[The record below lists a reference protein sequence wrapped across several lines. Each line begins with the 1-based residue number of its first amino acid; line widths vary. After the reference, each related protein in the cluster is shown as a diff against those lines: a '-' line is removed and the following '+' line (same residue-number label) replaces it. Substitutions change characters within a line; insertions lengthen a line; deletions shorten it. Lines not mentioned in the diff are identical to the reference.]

1 MAAAAAAA
9 AGPQPPVESLRAAAV
24 PANPANPQNPLR
36 IGARGTG
43 FTVRIPNIGNQ
54 LAIVNDN
61 INSLVDIIKQKLG
74 NDNQEVNTKVKDI
87 VNRINGAMTNI
98 NNNMAYLER
107 RFIDRNGDGEPIVRQ
122 NRNYLNPRV
131 NADFQNL
138 HDYAK
143 TNNPYR
149 NTLNANE
156 AIVSFNNAA
165 GVAKNIDLVNLDAN
179 SRESRI
185 DIDYSVID
193 LSNPIQFTRVQ
204 NRLINCQRLEMLYLI
219 KHEELLKTFTFTLN
233 LFDKYQYT
241 IKLLLFVLKNL
252 VYKPPGVPLPPPPAP
267 GAPAPGAPALMIQL
281 PKALISNI
289 KELLKDQQKMQ
300 EVITQMQGVINND
313 DIRDISLPLRQ
324 RPTSADL
331 QQPGTNITNNTTP
344 V

>member
-1 MAAAAAAA
+1 MAAA
-9 AGPQPPVESLRAAAV
+9 AGPPRRAAVEMLRPTGTVTINPNQPIRALGLQPP
-24 PANPANPQNPLR
+24 
-36 IGARGTG
+36 GAG

-98 NNNMAYLER
+98 NNNMGYLER
-107 RFIDRNGDGEPIVRQ
+107 RFIDRNGDGEPIVQ
-122 NRNYLNPRV
+122 PNRNYLNPGV
-131 NADFQNL
+131 NAVFQNL

-149 NTLNANE
+149 NTANANE
-156 AIVSFNNAA
+156 AIVSFNNNA
-165 GVAKNIDLVNLDAN
+165 GVAKTIDLQNLDQNHVLTNIDTDNQKLINFG
-179 SRESRI
+179 
-185 DIDYSVID
+185 SVQDVQD
-193 LSNPIQFTRVQ
+193 LT
-204 NRLINCQRLEMLYLI
+204 NRLDNCQLLEMLYLI

-252 VYKPPGVPLPPPPAP
+252 VYKTPGAPPPPP
-267 GAPAPGAPALMIQL
+267 GAPRIQL

-300 EVITQMQGVINND
+300 EVLTQMQGVIDNN